1 MSAAPCHATP
11 DPVLTPEIRQLRAGL
26 ETHPVFSA
34 LKGPEQLRA
43 FMQIHVFA
51 VWDFMS
57 LVKRLQN
64 ELTCT
69 RIPWMPPA
77 NPEAA
82 RLINDIVLGE
92 ESDIGA
98 DGRPASHLD
107 LYLGAMREVGADT
120 RVFDRFLDALREG
133 EMLSVALADEEIP
146 WFVREFVG
154 RTLDTALNGNR
165 LQVMASFLYGRENV
179 IPSMFQGLLDSWS
192 IQPAEAPQ
200 FVYYLERHIELD
212 ADSHGP
218 AAARLI
224 GAELERNPFGLEAAR
239 MAASEA
245 LHARHQLWDGTWEV
259 LRAHGVAAGETAARV
274 RVAAAV

>member
-1 MSAAPCHATP
+1 MSTAHSHATP
-11 DPVLTPEIRQLRAGL
+11 DPVLTPEIRELRAGL
-26 ETHPVFSA
+26 ETHPVFGA
-34 LKGPEQLRA
+34 LKQREHLRA
-43 FMQIHVFA
+43 FMEIHVFA

-69 RIPWMPPA
+69 QIPWMPPA

-92 ESDIGA
+92 ESDVGA
-98 DGRPASHLD
+98 DGHPASHLD

-120 RVFDRFLDALREG
+120 RVFDRFMDALRDG
-133 EMLSVALADEEIP
+133 EMLSVALADENIP
-146 WFVREFVG
+146 WFVREFVSH
-154 RTLDTALNGNR
+154 TMDTALNGSR

-179 IPSMFQGLLDSWS
+179 IPTMFQGLLDSWS
-192 IQPAEAPQ
+192 LKPSDAPQ

-224 GAELERNPFGLEAAR
+224 GSELDRNPQGLEAAR
-239 MAASEA
+239 LAASDA
-245 LHARHQLWDGTWEV
+245 LRARHQLWDGAYEV
-259 LRAHGVAAGETAARV
+259 LRSLGGSTPAKAPAMATTF
-274 RVAAAV
+274 

>member
-1 MSAAPCHATP
+1 MSAIPHAKP
-11 DPVLTPEIRQLRAGL
+11 DPVLSEEVRQLRAGL
-26 ETHPVFSA
+26 ESHPVFAA
-34 LKGPEQLRA
+34 LTDRAHLRA

-69 RIPWMPPA
+69 RLPWLPPA
-77 NPEAA
+77 DPEAA

-120 RVFDRFLDALREG
+120 RVFERFMAALQSG
-133 EMLSVALADEEIP
+133 EMAHAALADPEIP
-146 WFVREFVG
+146 EFVRDFVSH
-154 RTLDTALNGNR
+154 TLDTALNGSR
-165 LQVMASFLYGRENV
+165 VQVMASFLYGRENV
-179 IPSMFQGLLDSWS
+179 IPAMFQGLLDSWGLEAR
-192 IQPAEAPQ
+192 QAPQ

-218 AAARLI
+218 AAARLM
-224 GAELERNPFGLEAAR
+224 GRELERQPESLQAARSAARDALEAR
-239 MAASEA
+239 NA
-245 LHARHQLWDGTWEV
+245 LWEGTLEV
-259 LRAHGVAAGETAARV
+259 LRRIEVEQIAAEPA
-274 RVAAAV
+274 

>member
-1 MSAAPCHATP
+1 MSAAHSHVTP
-11 DPVLTPEIRQLRAGL
+11 DPVLTPDIRQLRAGL
-26 ETHPVFSA
+26 ETHPVFAA
-34 LKGPEQLRA
+34 LKDRDRLRA

-98 DGRPASHLD
+98 NGRPASHLD

-120 RVFDRFLDALREG
+120 RVFDRFMEALRDG
-133 EMLSVALADEEIP
+133 EMLSLALAADEIP
-146 WFVREFVG
+146 WFVREFVS

-192 IQPAEAPQ
+192 IQPTDAPQ

-218 AAARLI
+218 AASRLI
-224 GAELERNPFGLEAAR
+224 GVELERNPFGLEAVR
-239 MAASEA
+239 LAASEA

-259 LRAHGVAAGETAARV
+259 LRSLGTDATAVRPE
-274 RVAAAV
+274 RVAVV

>member
-1 MSAAPCHATP
+1 
-11 DPVLTPEIRQLRAGL
+11 
-26 ETHPVFSA
+26 
-34 LKGPEQLRA
+34 
-43 FMQIHVFA
+43 MQIHVFA

-192 IQPAEAPQ
+192 IPPAEAPQ

-259 LRAHGVAAGETAARV
+259 LRAQGAATGETAMARV
-274 RVAAAV
+274 VAAV

>member
-1 MSAAPCHATP
+1 MSAAHSHSTP
-11 DPVLTPEIRQLRAGL
+11 DPVLTPELRDLRAGL
-26 ETHPVFSA
+26 ETHPVCAA
-34 LKGPEQLRA
+34 LKEREHLQA

-69 RIPWMPPA
+69 QVPWMPPS

-120 RVFDRFLDALREG
+120 RVFERFMDALRDG
-133 EMLSVALADEEIP
+133 EMVSQALADDDIP
-146 WFVREFVG
+146 WFVREFVS
-154 RTLDTALNGNR
+154 RTLDTALNGSR

-179 IPSMFQGLLDSWS
+179 IPTMFQGLLDSWS
-192 IQPAEAPQ
+192 LKPAEAPR

-212 ADSHGP
+212 GDSHGP

-224 GAELERNPFGLEAAR
+224 GAELARNPHGLESAR
-239 MAASEA
+239 LAASEA
-245 LHARHQLWDGTWEV
+245 LHARHQLWDGAYET
-259 LRAHGVAAGETAARV
+259 LQSLGVADQVRRPALATAF
-274 RVAAAV
+274 

>member
-1 MSAAPCHATP
+1 MSASSHLHPGP
-11 DPVLTPEIRQLRAGL
+11 DPVLTPALCELRDRL
-26 ETHPVFSA
+26 ELHPVFGA
-34 LKGPEQLRA
+34 LRSPEQLRA

-57 LVKRLQN
+57 LVKRLQR

-69 RIPWMPPA
+69 ALPWMPPED
-77 NPEAA
+77 PQAA

-92 ESDIGA
+92 ESDVGA

-120 RVFDRFLDALREG
+120 VCIERFLSALREG
-133 EMLSVALADEEIP
+133 ELVSEALADPEIP

-154 RTLDTALNGNR
+154 KTLDTALNGSR

-179 IPSMFQGLLDSWS
+179 IPAMFQGLLEGWS
-192 IQPAEAPQ
+192 LDRADAPQ

-218 AAARLI
+218 AAVQLI
-224 GAELERNPFGLEAAR
+224 GRELERNPFGLESARVAAT
-239 MAASEA
+239 EA
-245 LHARHQLWDGTWEV
+245 LHARHQLWDGTLEH
-259 LRAHGVAAGETAARV
+259 LRRLQPQAAPTRKRAPAVA
-274 RVAAAV
+274 

>member
-1 MSAAPCHATP
+1 MSVDHSQATP
-11 DPVLTPEIRQLRAGL
+11 DPVLTPEIRELRIGL
-26 ETHPVFSA
+26 ERHPVFSA
-34 LKGPEQLRA
+34 LKEREHLRA

-69 RIPWMPPA
+69 RVPWMPPS
-77 NPEAA
+77 NPAAA

-98 DGRPASHLD
+98 DGVPASHLD
-107 LYLGAMREVGADT
+107 LYLAAMREVGADPS
-120 RVFDRFLDALREG
+120 VFERFLDALREG
-133 EMLSVALADEEIP
+133 EMLSTALADEDIP
-146 WFVREFVG
+146 WFVREFVS

-165 LQVMASFLYGRENV
+165 IEVMASFLYGRENV
-179 IPSMFQGLLDSWS
+179 IPAMFQGLLDNWS
-192 IQPAEAPQ
+192 MQPAEAPQ
-200 FVYYLERHIELD
+200 FVYYLQRHIELD

-224 GAELERNPFGLEAAR
+224 GTELERNPFGVQAAR
-239 MAASEA
+239 IAASEA
-245 LHARHQLWDGTWEV
+245 LHARHQLWDGAWEH
-259 LRAHGVAAGETAARV
+259 LSGLGVGTRTAQPARV
-274 RVAAAV
+274 AVN

>member
-1 MSAAPCHATP
+1 MSAAHCHHVTP
-11 DPVLTPEIRQLRAGL
+11 DPVLTPDIRELRAGL
-26 ETHPVFSA
+26 EAHPVFAA
-34 LKGPEQLRA
+34 LKDRDHLRA

-120 RVFDRFLDALREG
+120 RVFERFMEALREG
-133 EMLSVALADEEIP
+133 EMLSQALADEEIP
-146 WFVREFVG
+146 WFVREFVC
-154 RTLDTALNGNR
+154 RTLDTAMNGNR

-192 IQPAEAPQ
+192 LKPSDAPQ

-218 AAARLI
+218 AATRLI
-224 GAELERNPFGLEAAR
+224 GVELERNPFGLEAAR

-259 LRAHGVAAGETAARV
+259 LRQAGAGILVAPPALAAAG
-274 RVAAAV
+274 

>member
-1 MSAAPCHATP
+1 MSAAHCHATP

-26 ETHPVFSA
+26 ESHPVFAA
-34 LKGPEQLRA
+34 LKHRDQLRA

-120 RVFDRFLDALREG
+120 RVFERFMEALREG
-133 EMLSVALADEEIP
+133 EMLSQALADEGIP

-179 IPSMFQGLLDSWS
+179 IPSMFQGLLDNWS
-192 IQPAEAPQ
+192 IQPSDAPQ

-224 GAELERNPFGLEAAR
+224 GVELERNPFGLEAAR

-245 LHARHQLWDGTWEV
+245 LHARHQLWDGTWEA
-259 LRAHGVAAGETAARV
+259 LRSLNANVTATQPALVAV
-274 RVAAAV
+274 F

>member
-1 MSAAPCHATP
+1 MSTAHSPATP
-11 DPVLTPEIRQLRAGL
+11 DPVLTPELRELRAGL

-34 LKGPEQLRA
+34 LREPEHLQA

-69 RIPWMPPA
+69 RVPWMPPS

-107 LYLGAMREVGADT
+107 LYLAAMREVGADT
-120 RVFDRFLDALREG
+120 RVFERFLSALEDG
-133 EMLSVALADEEIP
+133 EILSQALADEEIP

-154 RTLDTALNGNR
+154 RTLDTALNGSR

-179 IPSMFQGLLDSWS
+179 IPSMFQGLLDGWS
-192 IQPAEAPQ
+192 LKPSEAPQ

-218 AAARLI
+218 AASRLI
-224 GAELERNPFGLEAAR
+224 VTELERNPHGLESAR
-239 MAASEA
+239 LAASEA
-245 LHARHQLWDGTWEV
+245 LHARHQLWDGAYET
-259 LRAHGVAAGETAARV
+259 LRSLRVSSGTRAPALATAD
-274 RVAAAV
+274 